1 MAFAKLMVTKPGRLL
16 RIVAGTASMLI
27 GWFYFQNPLGYLM
40 MTVGIIPV
48 SAGIFDVC
56 ILAPFFNAP
65 FTGEEIR
72 GEVQE

>member
-1 MAFAKLMVTKPGRLL
+1 MTFAKFMSTLWGRLL
-16 RIVAGTASMLI
+16 RIIGGIALMLI

-40 MTVGIIPV
+40 MTVGVLPV

-56 ILAPFFNAP
+56 ILAPIFDAP

-72 GEVQE
+72 DETRN